1 MTEVW
6 FGKDKYHL
14 HQEMYQW
21 CADHLGEGG
30 WGIPYRN
37 GTSRW
42 GLDVNFGNSCF
53 YFRYEE
59 DATLFALKWQ

>member
-6 FGKDKYHL
+6 FGKDKYHM

-21 CADHLGEGG
+21 CQDHLGEGG
-30 WGIPYRN
+30 WGVPYRN
-37 GTSRW
+37 GTGRW
-42 GLDVNFGNSCF
+42 GLDITFGNSCF
-53 YFRYEE
+53 YFLYDE

>member
-21 CADHLGEGG
+21 CRDHLGAGG
-30 WGIPYRN
+30 FGIPFRN
-37 GTSRW
+37 SDDRW
-42 GLDVNFGNSCF
+42 GLDINFGNACF
-53 YFRYEE
+53 YFKH
-59 DATLFALKWQ
+59 DADAVLFALKWQ